1 MIAILLALAAANDQT
16 CHLNDRVDLIEVNHY
31 FDSRGKHIFDQVIFY
46 EWSKPSACF
55 HVTAWRMLKTVE
67 QIPRKDWRSGL
78 YVTMWRDGKEFR
90 RVEANGFRETW
101 TQYDPE
107 LVEREFLSRENRRGL
122 TTHEQT
128 GRSAD

>member
-1 MIAILLALAAANDQT
+1 MIFLIAILTATPPQTTIND
-16 CHLNDRVDLIEVNHY
+16 HVDLIEVNHY

-46 EWSKPSACF
+46 EWSKSSARF

-107 LVEREFLSRENRRGL
+107 LVEREFLSREHRRGL

-128 GRSAD
+128 VRSAD